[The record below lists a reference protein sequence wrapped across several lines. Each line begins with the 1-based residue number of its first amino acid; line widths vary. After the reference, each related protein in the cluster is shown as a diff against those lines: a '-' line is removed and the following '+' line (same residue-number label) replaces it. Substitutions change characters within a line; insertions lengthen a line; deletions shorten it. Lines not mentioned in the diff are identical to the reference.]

1 MKRCFLSKIE
11 SLRETFDVEGFV
23 YFDLSEFLPGLP
35 RIAEGVER
43 IEDRFWSAIIK
54 NRDGVAD
61 YYQDSRA
68 AAAHELAIADYTAGE
83 FSYSFKRLE
92 DTPTNNRNPIFW
104 GVKTLLS
111 SEPMFEL
118 LKQVTGRQATAIRQ
132 FYFNRF
138 DEGEFLF
145 THTDPG
151 QSFGL
156 VLNLSKGWEP
166 NHGGLTMV
174 QTDDR
179 KAIRACLVPTE
190 FQALI
195 FDTSARL
202 IPHFVSMVTARPRA
216 KRIAVVVRY
225 DAE

>member
-1 MKRCFLSKIE
+1 MSKIE
-11 SLRETFDVEGFV
+11 SFCETFRGEGFV
-23 YFDLSEFLPGLP
+23 YFDLSEFLPDLP
-35 RIAEGVER
+35 RIAEGAER

-54 NRDGVAD
+54 NREGVAD

-68 AAAHELAIADYTAGE
+68 AAAHELAIADYTAGR
-83 FSYSFKRLE
+83 FSYSFKRLD

-111 SEPMFEL
+111 SESMFEL
-118 LKQVTGRQATAIRQ
+118 LRQVTGRKATAIRR

-179 KAIRACLVPTE
+179 KAIRACLVPSA
-190 FQALI
+190 FQVLI

-202 IPHFVSMVTARPRA
+202 IPHFVSMVTARPIA